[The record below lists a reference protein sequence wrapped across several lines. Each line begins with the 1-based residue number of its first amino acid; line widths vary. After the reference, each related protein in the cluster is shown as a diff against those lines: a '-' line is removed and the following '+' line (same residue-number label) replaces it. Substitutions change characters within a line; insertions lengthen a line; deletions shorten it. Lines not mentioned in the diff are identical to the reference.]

1 MNDMKFIAH
10 SQIKPETLEARVYQQ
25 TILASCAKENTLVVL
40 PTGLGKTTIMLFI
53 ALLRLNKSPQGFVI
67 ILAPS
72 KPLVEQHKDTFQRIL
87 TEPELVQS
95 LTGEIAPK
103 NRQIIWEKA
112 KIVIATPQ
120 IVQND
125 IISGIF
131 RIEKCI
137 SLEIDEAHRTR
148 GNYAYVFVAK
158 TYLKR
163 AENPLISAFTASP
176 GTSFEEIKSLCDIL
190 DIKNIEARTEKDPDV
205 LSYVQPVEVELIR
218 VNLSKKFQNL
228 QDMLKQ
234 CLADQLK
241 RLGEG
246 RFRLSL
252 TKLRRKDVLEVQKKI
267 QQEIQSSVQPPSLL
281 FEALGAASNTIRL
294 LHGKELLE
302 TQGIKAFCKY
312 LNNLTQRKQTQ
323 ALRNLTD
330 NTSFKRMLYFA
341 EKLAERDHLHPKF
354 TIAKEI
360 VVQQFAQNPN
370 SRILIFSRFRV
381 TLKLLNQ
388 ELTEDSSV
396 KSHVFIG
403 QQTKDQDRGMTQ
415 KEQYST
421 LKAFRDGKINVL
433 LATNIGEE
441 GIDITTCDLVI
452 FFDAVS
458 PIRTIQRRG
467 RTGRKFPGRVV
478 VLVTQGTQEEG
489 IYWISKRKE
498 KEMYKIMK
506 LVEAYSKQLKT
517 EQTHQTLDKFV
528 KKDTSF
534 EERKDE
540 GIIAID
546 RRETNSAV
554 VKQLYNLGFKVELRQ
569 LLVGDYV
576 VGDVAIE
583 RKTTED
589 FVQSIFDGRL
599 FREAKN
605 LVGRYDRAVLII
617 EGEKP
622 FTSRRAID
630 PKALKGAIASIFI
643 DFKLPI
649 LHTGGPEETADLIA
663 AIARRILSTKKQ
675 VPRITTEKVPTTLPE
690 RQKRIIAALP
700 NVDSVLATRLLHE
713 LKTPKNILLASK
725 EELQKVK
732 GVGSSIAAIIREIVD
747 SQYTE

>member
-1 MNDMKFIAH
+1 MNDIKFIAH
-10 SQIKPETLEARVYQQ
+10 SQIKPDTLEARVYQQ

-53 ALLRLNKSPQGFVI
+53 ALLRLKKNAQGFVI

-72 KPLVEQHKDTFQRIL
+72 KPLVEQHKETFQRVL
-87 TEPELVQS
+87 TDPELVQS
-95 LTGEIAPK
+95 LTGETAPK
-103 NRQIIWEKA
+103 NRQTIWKNA

-131 RIEKCI
+131 RLEKCI

-190 DIKNIEARTEKDPDV
+190 DVKNIESRTEKDPDV
-205 LSYVQPVEVELIR
+205 QPYVQPIEVELIR
-218 VNLSKKFQNL
+218 VKLSKEFQNL

-246 RFRLSL
+246 GFQLSL
-252 TKLRRKDVLEVQKKI
+252 TKLRRKDVLEVQKQI
-267 QQEIQSSVQPPSLL
+267 QQEIQGGVQPPSLL

-302 TQGIKAFCKY
+302 TQGIKAFCGY

-323 ALRNLTD
+323 ALHNLTD

-341 EKLAERDHLHPKF
+341 EKLADREHFHPKF
-354 TIAKEI
+354 RKVKEI
-360 VVQQFAQNPN
+360 VVQQFARNPN
-370 SRILIFSRFRV
+370 SRILIFSKFRV
-381 TLKLLNQ
+381 TLKRLNQ
-388 ELTEDSSV
+388 ELIGDSSV

-403 QQTKDQDRGMTQ
+403 QQTKDQDPGMTQ

-467 RTGRKFPGRVV
+467 RTGRKFPGKVV
-478 VLVTQGTQEEG
+478 VLITQGTQEEG

-498 KEMYKIMK
+498 KEMYKMMK
-506 LVEAYSKQLKT
+506 LVEDYSKQLKT
-517 EQTHQTLDKFV
+517 ERTHRTLDKFV
-528 KKDTSF
+528 AKDTSIK
-534 EERKDE
+534 ERKDK
-540 GIIAID
+540 GTIVVD

-554 VKQLYNLGFKVELRQ
+554 VKRLYELSFNVELKQ
-569 LLVGDYV
+569 LLVGDYI
-576 VGDVAIE
+576 VGNVAIE

-605 LVGRYDRAVLII
+605 LAGRYDGVVLII

-643 DFKLPI
+643 DFKVPI
-649 LHTGGPEETADLIA
+649 LQTGGPEETADMIA
-663 AIARRILSTKKQ
+663 AIARRVLSTKKQ
-675 VPRITTEKVPTTLPE
+675 VPRITTETVPITLPE
-690 RQKRIIAALP
+690 RQKRIIAAFP

-732 GVGSSIAAIIREIVD
+732 GVGPSIAAIIREIID
-747 SQYTE
+747 SQYSE

>member
-1 MNDMKFIAH
+1 MNDIKFIVH
-10 SQIKPETLEARVYQQ
+10 SQIKPETIEARVYQQ

-40 PTGLGKTTIMLFI
+40 PTGLGKTTIMLLI
-53 ALLRLNKSPQGFVI
+53 ALLRLKKNAQGFVI

-72 KPLVEQHKDTFQRIL
+72 KPLVEQHKETFQRIL
-87 TEPELVQS
+87 TDPEMVQS
-95 LTGEIAPK
+95 LTGEIVPK
-103 NRQIIWEKA
+103 NRQAIWKKA

-125 IISGIF
+125 IISGIV
-131 RIEKCI
+131 RLEKCI
-137 SLEIDEAHRTR
+137 SLEIDEAHKTR

-158 TYLKR
+158 TYLKQ

-190 DIKNIEARTEKDPDV
+190 DIKNIESRTEKDPDV
-205 LSYVQPVEVELIR
+205 QPYVQPVEVELIR
-218 VNLSKKFQNL
+218 VKLSKEFQNL
-228 QDMLKQ
+228 QNLLKQ
-234 CLADQLK
+234 CIADQLK
-241 RLGEG
+241 LLEESG
-246 RFRLSL
+246 FRLSL
-252 TKLRRKDVLEVQKKI
+252 TKLRKKDVLEVQKKI
-267 QQEIQSSVQPPSLL
+267 QQKIQDGVQPSSFH

-302 TQGIKAFCKY
+302 TQGIKAFSGY
-312 LNNLTQRKQTQ
+312 LNNLTKRKQTQ
-323 ALRNLTD
+323 ALRNLID
-330 NTSFKRMLYFA
+330 NTSFKKTLYYT
-341 EKLAERDHLHPKF
+341 EKLAEREHLHPKF
-354 TIAKEI
+354 RKVKEI
-360 VVQQFAQNPN
+360 IVRQFVRNPN
-370 SRILIFSRFRV
+370 SRILIFSRFRI

-388 ELTEDSSV
+388 ELIGDSTV
-396 KSHVFIG
+396 KSHIFIG
-403 QQTKDQDRGMTQ
+403 QKSKDQDRGMTQ
-415 KEQYST
+415 EEQYST
-421 LKAFRDGKINVL
+421 LKAFRDGIINVL

-498 KEMYKIMK
+498 KEMYKMMK
-506 LVEAYSKQLKT
+506 LVEDYSKQLKIERT
-517 EQTHQTLDKFV
+517 QRTLDKFV
-528 KKDTSF
+528 EKDISI
-534 EERKDE
+534 EEHKDK
-540 GIIAID
+540 GIIVVD

-554 VKQLYNLGFKVELRQ
+554 VKQLYNLGFNTKLKQ

-576 VGDVAIE
+576 IGDVAIE

-605 LVGRYDRAVLII
+605 MAGMYDRGVLII

-622 FTSRRAID
+622 FTSHRAID
-630 PKALKGAIASIFI
+630 QKALKGAIASLFI
-643 DFKLPI
+643 DFKLTI
-649 LHTGGPEETADLIA
+649 LPSRGPEETADLIA
-663 AIARRILSTKKQ
+663 AIARRVLSPKTQ
-675 VPRITTEKVPTTLPE
+675 IPRITTEKVPIALPE
-690 RQKRIIAALP
+690 RQKRIIAAFP
-700 NVDSVLATRLLHE
+700 NVNSVLATRLLHE

-725 EELQKVK
+725 EELQMVK
-732 GVGSSIAAIIREIVD
+732 GVGPSIAAIIREIVD
-747 SQYTE
+747 SKYSE